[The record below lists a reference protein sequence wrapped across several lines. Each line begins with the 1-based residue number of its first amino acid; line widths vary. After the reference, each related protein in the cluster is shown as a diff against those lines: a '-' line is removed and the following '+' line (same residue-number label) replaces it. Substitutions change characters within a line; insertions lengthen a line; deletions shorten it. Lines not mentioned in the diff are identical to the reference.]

1 VKKFKFKLESVLRYK
16 EILRDVQ
23 KGKFA
28 IANQSY
34 LETKDYID
42 SLDRKKQAVYLEMIE
57 SAEQGFSLIDQ
68 QNKESFN
75 QKITAERTKELMRLA
90 KRKKALDYERE
101 KLVRFSRDQMGI
113 EKLKDKAKQLHQKE
127 FLDQEMKQI
136 DDLVNSRYGI
146 EY

>member
-57 SAEQGFSLIDQ
+57 SAEQGFSLVDQ